1 MTEQIKDRK
10 RYMNVDEV
18 ADYLGFS
25 EHTIRSWM
33 KTRKIPIVK
42 FDRAVRF
49 DTDKIDIWLK
59 DKEVPVL
66 GNRWLS
72 FCLSDFSRIS
82 LKQMFTDGDIMK

>member
-10 RYMNVDEV
+10 RYMNVEEV

-25 EHTIRSWM
+25 EDTIRSWI
-33 KTRKIPIVK
+33 KIRKIPILK

-66 GNRWLS
+66 GKRWLS
-72 FCLSDFSRIS
+72 FCLSNFSRIS

>member
-10 RYMNVDEV
+10 RYMNVEEV

-25 EHTIRSWM
+25 EDTIRSWI
-33 KTRKIPIVK
+33 KNRKIPILK

-59 DKEVPVL
+59 DKELPVL
-66 GNRWLS
+66 KDRWLS
-72 FCLSDFSRIS
+72 FCFS
-82 LKQMFTDGDIMK
+82 

>member
-10 RYMNVDEV
+10 RYMNVEEV

-25 EHTIRSWM
+25 EDTIRSWI
-33 KTRKIPIVK
+33 KTRKIPILK

-49 DTDKIDIWLK
+49 DTDKIDAWLQE
-59 DKEVPVL
+59 KEVSVL
-66 GNRWLS
+66 QDRYLTHCFSN
-72 FCLSDFSRIS
+72 FSRIS